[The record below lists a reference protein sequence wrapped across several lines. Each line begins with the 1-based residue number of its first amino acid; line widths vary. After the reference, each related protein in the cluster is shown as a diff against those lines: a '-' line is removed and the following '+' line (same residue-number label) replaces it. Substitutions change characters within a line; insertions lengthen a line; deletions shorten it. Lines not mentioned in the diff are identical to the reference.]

1 MHRINKKF
9 FSIAVLCLLT
19 AYCSLLTAYAQ
30 GTGVKGKVRNMRG
43 DGISGATIT
52 ARQNGKEI
60 KSAKSGAKGEF
71 TLDGLESGVYNIAVE
86 AKSYA
91 AGVLYNVEVKQGK
104 IRDLGNRLLLAGDK
118 GTQVIIIGSVFYKSG
133 YSAGGAKV
141 ELQRVNAD
149 GSVKTIAEAYS
160 DIAGEF
166 SFRQPEGSAKFRLK
180 ATLQKG
186 SGSKDLDVD
195 SAAIYRLAISL
206 DVNRDEK

>member
-1 MHRINKKF
+1 MHRVNKKY

-30 GTGVKGKVRNMRG
+30 GTGVKGKVRSMRG
-43 DGISGATIT
+43 DSISGATIT
-52 ARQNGKEI
+52 ARQNGKDI
-60 KSAKSGAKGEF
+60 KSTRSSNKGQF
-71 TLDGLESGVYNIAVE
+71 VLDGLESGVYNIAVE

-91 AGVLYNVEVKQGK
+91 TGVLYNVEVKSGK
-104 IRDLGNRLLLAGDK
+104 MRDLGDRLLLAGDK

-133 YSAGGAKV
+133 HSAVGAKV

-149 GSVKTIAEAYS
+149 GSVKKIGEAFS
-160 DIAGEF
+160 DLAGEF

-186 SGSKDLDVD
+186 AGSKDLDVD
-195 SAAIYRLAISL
+195 SAAIYRLSILL
-206 DVNRDEK
+206 DIDRGEK

>member
-1 MHRINKKF
+1 MHRINKKHV
-9 FSIAVLCLLT
+9 SIAVLCLLT

-30 GTGVKGKVRNMRG
+30 GTGVKGKVRNLRG

-52 ARQNGKEI
+52 ARQNGQEI

-71 TLDGLESGVYNIAVE
+71 VLDGLESGVYNIAVE
-86 AKSYA
+86 ARSYA
-91 AGVLYNVEVKQGK
+91 LGVLYNVEVKKGK
-104 IRDLGNRLLLAGDK
+104 IRDLGARLVLASDK

-133 YSAGGAKV
+133 HSAMGARV

-149 GSVKTIAEAYS
+149 GSVKKIGEAFS
-160 DIAGEF
+160 DVAGEF
-166 SFRQPEGSAKFRLK
+166 SFRQPEGTAKYRIK

-195 SAAIYRLAISL
+195 SAAIYRLAILL
-206 DVNRDEK
+206 DIDRGDK